1 MRNPLAIV
9 IGRMERMARKITLV
23 PALALA
29 AVLATGGLAAAQDA
43 SPAKA
48 GIGGTT
54 MTLGGK
60 GTAAQAAAADDTE
73 LTWCHRRCYGC
84 GWGCG
89 YRCGWGGGYYGGYG
103 VSYYSY
109 APAFP
114 VYSYSSFSYA
124 PYNCYRPYPAFS
136 GGFGY
141 GGAYIGINGT
151 EKDAAAPAVSL
162 NAAVAKNPVVATRSG
177 DTGGGFR
184 YDGGPANPVPLPK
197 TNATPGAPAAPAATG
212 LPVSLKAKPASPY
225 TYKAYGEK

>member
-1 MRNPLAIV
+1 
-9 IGRMERMARKITLV
+9 MARKLILV

-29 AVLATGGLAAAQDA
+29 AALATGGPAAAQDT
-43 SPAKA
+43 SPAKDA
-48 GIGGTT
+48 AGGTT

-60 GTAAQAAAADDTE
+60 GSAARAAAADDTE

-114 VYSYSSFSYA
+114 AYSYSSFSYA
-124 PYNCYRPYPAFS
+124 PYSCYRPYY
-136 GGFGY
+136 GGFG
-141 GGAYIGINGT
+141 GGFYVGINGK
-151 EKDAAAPAVSL
+151 ESDASAPAVSL
-162 NAAVAKNPVVATRSG
+162 NRAVADSPAVASRAANPAG
-177 DTGGGFR
+177 AFR

-197 TNATPGAPAAPAATG
+197 ADAAPSTPAAPAATG
-212 LPVSLKAKPASPY
+212 LPVSLKAKPARPY